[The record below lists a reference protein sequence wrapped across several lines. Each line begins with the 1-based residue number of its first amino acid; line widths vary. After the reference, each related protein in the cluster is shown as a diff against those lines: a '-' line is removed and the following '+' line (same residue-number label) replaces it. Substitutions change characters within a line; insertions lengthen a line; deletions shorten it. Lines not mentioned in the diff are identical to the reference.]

1 MNLLSQSRSENS
13 KAWLLHSLYF
23 SLFTCVTSVAGCT
36 FSRGLEK
43 MDLISGITF
52 RQVGVV
58 WVMYET
64 LEELPNARSLLITLY
79 HSLGQSVCLP
89 SSHPP

>member
-23 SLFTCVTSVAGCT
+23 SLFTCVTSAAGCT
-36 FSRGLEK
+36 FSKGLEK

-89 SSHPP
+89 FPHPP